1 LTREFI
7 RACRYAIKFFTK
19 RAGFQR
25 ERRLY
30 DKPTLR
36 SMMPAVIEVVSNADN
51 RYATADGF
59 VFPPCLVVERG
70 ESLDEWARRI
80 EPGFLTI
87 LSVWL
92 YFLLPVVSLWFGDMH
107 TSRVRRLKPS

>member
-1 LTREFI
+1 VASVLWLLT
-7 RACRYAIKFFTK
+7 ASQGSVCRYAIKFFTK
-19 RAGFQR
+19 RAGFER

-51 RYATADGF
+51 RYATEDGF

-87 LSVWL
+87 LSVCGSNFL
-92 YFLLPVVSLWFGDMH
+92 YSVYILLVSSL
-107 TSRVRRLKPS
+107 LQ

>member
-1 LTREFI
+1 
-7 RACRYAIKFFTK
+7 
-19 RAGFQR
+19 
-25 ERRLY
+25 
-30 DKPTLR
+30 
-36 SMMPAVIEVVSNADN
+36 MPAVIEVVPNADN

-87 LSVWL
+87 LSVRGFFSHVL
-92 YFLLPVVSLWFGDMH
+92 QS
-107 TSRVRRLKPS
+107 